1 MKRAASYPAQT
12 YDDPNDVRFV
22 RIVRPADASQK
33 DAVNIIGV
41 PFDGGVLGRRG
52 AAGGPPAIRE
62 AMSGFSNYNVELGE
76 SLEGSRVFD
85 LGDLLVDQE
94 DVLKAHPQIEAE
106 MAKCLAG
113 NSLLVVLGGDNSLS
127 LPCIRA
133 SGAKFGKLGL
143 IVIDSHFDL
152 RGRIGGKP
160 TSGSSYGL
168 AIETMRELDPRRVV
182 EVGVHG
188 FLNSKDYFEKA
199 KKLGIKVVTASEARS
214 KGPREVAKEA
224 YEAASDGADAV
235 YLSVD
240 LDAVDLSYVS
250 GVSAPSAGGIPAD
263 YLLDLL
269 YELGKMP
276 GVRCADLVELAPSL
290 DPTGKSARVAA
301 SALVYLIAGFNSR
314 RKARH

>member
-1 MKRAASYPAQT
+1 MRKSASYPAPT
-12 YDDPNDVRFV
+12 YDDVDDVRLV
-22 RIVRPADASQK
+22 RIVRPADAPQK
-33 DAVNIIGV
+33 DAVNVVGV
-41 PFDGGVLGRRG
+41 PFDGGVLGRKG
-52 AAGGPPAIRE
+52 AAGGPLAIRE

-85 LGDLLVDQE
+85 LGDMLVDQE
-94 DVLKAHPQIEAE
+94 DVLKAHLQIEAE
-106 MAKCLAG
+106 AARCLAG
-113 NSLLVVLGGDNSLS
+113 SSLLVAMGGDNSLS

-133 SGAKFGKLGL
+133 SCAKFGRLGL
-143 IVIDSHFDL
+143 IVVDSHFDL
-152 RGRIGGKP
+152 RGRIRGKP

-182 EVGVHG
+182 EVGIHG
-188 FLNSKDYFEKA
+188 FLNSKTYFEKA
-199 KKLGIKVVTASEARS
+199 KKLGIKIVTASEARS

-263 YLLDLL
+263 YLFDFL

-290 DPTGKSARVAA
+290 DPTGRSARVAA

-314 RKARH
+314 KSRR